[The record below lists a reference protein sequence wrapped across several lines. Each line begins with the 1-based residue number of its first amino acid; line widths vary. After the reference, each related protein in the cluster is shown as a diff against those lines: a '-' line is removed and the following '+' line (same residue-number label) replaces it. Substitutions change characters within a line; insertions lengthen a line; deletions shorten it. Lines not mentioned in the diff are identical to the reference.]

1 MNDAAMSVSPT
12 SEPSLYC
19 IVPPELGELREHLER
34 HFASDPRVEVVV
46 ERRTGERR
54 SGSDRRSVGGRPPRG
69 VDLRRT
75 RLATGR
81 RISERRAVLI
91 PMERLLVPGELRPYA
106 DLLTF
111 AERRPRVRAPAERAR
126 GLDTEGQLAL
136 SRASIDTWREMYRQ
150 SERDAE
156 ELAAALV
163 GLVEEVREEITLSP
177 RRFAALHRAEQ
188 ALERYREPEPLELT

>member
-1 MNDAAMSVSPT
+1 MAMTLSAA

-19 IVPPELGELREHLER
+19 IVPPEVAELREHLDR
-34 HFASDPRVEVVV
+34 HFASDPRIEVVV
-46 ERRTGERR
+46 ERRRGERR
-54 SGSDRRSVGGRPPRG
+54 SGADRRGVSGERPSG

-81 RISERRAVLI
+81 RISERRGVLV
-91 PMERLLVPGELRPYA
+91 PVERLLVAGELRPYA

-111 AERRPRVRAPAERAR
+111 AERRPRVRATAERAH
-126 GLDTEGQLAL
+126 GLDREEQLAL
-136 SRASIDTWREMYRQ
+136 ARASIDTWREMYRR

-156 ELAAALV
+156 EVARALV
-163 GLVEEVREEITLSP
+163 GLVDEVREELTLSP

-188 ALERYREPEPLELT
+188 ALERYREPDPLDLS